1 MNLSIFVKVLQSL
14 QDLLQDAG
22 NAGLVQHPGLV
33 LATGDGVLDDVQ
45 DRACKVEACQQIHSQ
60 NMEGKFQFGK

>member
-22 NAGLVQHPGLV
+22 DAGLVQHPGLV
-33 LATGDGVLDDVQ
+33 LATRDDMLDDVQ
-45 DRACKVEACQQIHSQ
+45 NRACNTEARQELHSPHT
-60 NMEGKFQFGK
+60 EGKL